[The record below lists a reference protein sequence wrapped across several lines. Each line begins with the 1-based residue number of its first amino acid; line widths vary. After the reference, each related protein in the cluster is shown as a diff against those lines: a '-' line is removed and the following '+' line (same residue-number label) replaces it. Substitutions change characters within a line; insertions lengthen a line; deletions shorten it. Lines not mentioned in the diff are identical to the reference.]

1 MTDSIASVDVCALAD
16 LEDEEGTAF
25 LVEGRKISIVRLGDD
40 VYAIGDTCSHAEV
53 SLSGGIGDADAC
65 TIECPKHGSEFDLR
79 TGDARTLP
87 AVRPVPSYS
96 ARVEGGRVLVDVAVD
111 SVEPSDAG
119 LAGPKEMS
127 S

>member
-40 VYAIGDTCSHAEV
+40 VYAIGDTCSHGEV
-53 SLSGGIGDADAC
+53 SLSGGIVDADAC

-79 TGDARTLP
+79 TGEPRSLP
-87 AVRPVPSYS
+87 AVRPVPRYVASVVDGDVV
-96 ARVEGGRVLVDVAVD
+96 VELT
-111 SVEPSDAG
+111 
-119 LAGPKEMS
+119 
-127 S
+127 